1 MKGEKLMT
9 KDDDLKENSK
19 HQKENHNNEH
29 IGQESHQHHHGHME
43 HKNHQQH
50 DHEHMKHEGHQHHDH
65 GHMEHEGQQH
75 HDHGHMEHKGHQQHD
90 HEHMKHKGHQH
101 HDHEHMEHK
110 GHQQHDHEH
119 MEHGGHQQHD
129 HGHSGHGGHAGHHA
143 HMVEDFKKRFWI
155 ALVLAIPIVFLS
167 EMTQMLFGYH
177 LDFSGQ
183 GTLLFILSTILFV
196 YGGKPFL
203 EGAWDEL
210 KNRAPGMMMLISLAI
225 VTAYVYSSLTVFFI
239 DGSDFF
245 MELATLIVI
254 MLLGHWIEM
263 KSIMGASKAL
273 EELIKLMPKEAH
285 KIDSKGNIVNVSVED
300 LHPGDKILVKPGE
313 KIPIDG
319 SIFEG
324 ESTVDESML
333 TGESV
338 PVEKKP
344 GMEAIGGSINGSG
357 VLKINVSRT
366 GNDTYL
372 SQVIQLVSDAE
383 STKSKAQGYADIA
396 AKWLFYVAVVVGII
410 TLAYW
415 ATTGDFEFALERM
428 VTVLIIACPH
438 ALGLAGPLVTSRS
451 TSIAA
456 KKGLLIRNRVA
467 FEGAYKVNRVVFDK
481 TGTLTE
487 GNFGI
492 TDIYPSKGV
501 SEDELL
507 KLAYS
512 VETQSDHPI
521 AKGIVREGKERKL
534 ELYEVKDF
542 KNLTGKGLTAN
553 VNGAEVSVISPGAM
567 RANHIS
573 FDEKVYEKLAGQ
585 GKTVVF
591 VVKDDVLQGM
601 IALADIIRK
610 SSFEVIKEL
619 HDRGI
624 ETVMMTG
631 DNSRVANY
639 VGEQLGIS
647 KVIAEVLP
655 HEKSKYVRELKQGGK
670 KVAMTGDGI
679 NDAPALAE
687 ADVGI
692 AIGAGTDVAIETA
705 DVILVNSNPSDIL
718 NILRLSKATTR
729 KMFQNLV
736 WAAGYNIIAIP
747 LAAGILYNVGIVI
760 TPAIG
765 AVIMSLSTII
775 CAINA
780 QLLKIE

>member
-1 MKGEKLMT
+1 MVQGDAFKKNSQQQE
-9 KDDDLKENSK
+9 ENR
-19 HQKENHNNEH
+19 N
-29 IGQESHQHHHGHME
+29 
-43 HKNHQQH
+43 
-50 DHEHMKHEGHQHHDH
+50 HEHLRHAS
-65 GHMEHEGQQH
+65 
-75 HDHGHMEHKGHQQHD
+75 
-90 HEHMKHKGHQH
+90 HQH

-110 GHQQHDHEH
+110 GSQQHHNHGH
-119 MEHGGHQQHD
+119 MEHNGHQH
-129 HGHSGHGGHAGHHA
+129 HNHEHLKHSGFTRHGGHAGHHA

-155 ALVLAIPIVFLS
+155 SLVLGVPISILS
-167 EMTQMLFGYH
+167 HMLQMLFGYEI
-177 LDFSGQ
+177 DFAGDS
-183 GTLLFILSTILFV
+183 LILFILSTIIFF

-203 EGAWDEL
+203 QGALDEL

-225 VTAYVYSSLTVFFI
+225 ITAYVYSTLTTFFI
-239 DGSDFF
+239 QGSDFF
-245 MELATLIVI
+245 FELATLIVI

-285 KIDSKGNIVNVSVED
+285 KIDSDGKIVDVSVED
-300 LHPGDKILVKPGE
+300 LLPGEKILVKSGE

-338 PVEKKP
+338 PTDKKP
-344 GMEAIGGSINGSG
+344 GMEAIGGSVNGSG
-357 VLKINVSRT
+357 VLKITVSRT

-383 STKSKAQGYADIA
+383 NTKSKAQGYADIA
-396 AKWLFYVAVVVGII
+396 AKWLFYVAVVAGII

-415 ATTGDFEFALERM
+415 AATGDFEFALERM

-467 FEGAYKVNRVVFDK
+467 FESAYKVDRVVFDK

-487 GNFGI
+487 GNFGV
-492 TDIYPSKGV
+492 TDVYPVNGV

-512 VETQSDHPI
+512 IETQSDHPI
-521 AKGIVREGKERKL
+521 AKGIVREGKEKKL
-534 ELYEVKDF
+534 ELYKVKDF

-553 VNGAEVSVISPGAM
+553 VNGEEVSVISPGAM
-567 RANHIS
+567 RANRIS
-573 FDEKVYEKLAGQ
+573 FNEKIYEKFAAQ

-591 VVKDDVLQGM
+591 VVKYDVLQGM
-601 IALADIIRK
+601 IVLADIIRK
-610 SSFEVIKEL
+610 SSNEVIQEL
-619 HDRGI
+619 RNRGI

-639 VGEQLGIS
+639 VGQQLRVS
-647 KVIAEVLP
+647 KIIAEVIP
-655 HEKSKYVRELKQGGK
+655 HEKSKYVKELKQGGK

-687 ADVGI
+687 ADIGI

-705 DVILVNSNPSDIL
+705 DVVLVNSNPSDIL
-718 NILRLSKATTR
+718 NILRLSKETSR

-747 LAAGILYNVGIVI
+747 LAAGVLYNIGIVI